1 VKQNRAMRTKVRV
14 WALAILSLAC
24 VTLASGQ
31 PRAID
36 TAKSVMTIHVYKAG
50 MFSALG
56 HDHEISAPIAG
67 GSVDVQG
74 RKVDLHVSAGAL
86 RVQDPKA
93 SDKDRGEIQANMLG
107 RDVLDVE
114 NHKEIA
120 FRSTG
125 AEPAGAGTWKVSG
138 ELTLHGAT
146 HPVSMEVSE
155 RDGHYV
161 GNCRFNI
168 TDFGITPIKAAGGTI
183 RVKDEVQVQFDIQLA
198 R

>member
-1 VKQNRAMRTKVRV
+1 MHRNARA
-14 WALAILSLAC
+14 WAVAIFSLAC

-31 PRAID
+31 PRNID
-36 TAKSVMTIHVYKAG
+36 TAKSVMTIHVYKTG
-50 MFSALG
+50 MLSALG
-56 HDHEISAPIAG
+56 HDHEIAAPIAG
-67 GSVDVQG
+67 GAVDIEG
-74 RKVDLHVSAGAL
+74 RKVDLRVSAGAL
-86 RVQDPKA
+86 RVQDAKA
-93 SDKDRGEIQANMLG
+93 SDKDRAEIQANMLG
-107 RDVLDVE
+107 RDVLDAE

-125 AEPAGAGTWKVSG
+125 AEPAGPGAWKVSG

-146 HPVSMEVSE
+146 RAVSMEVRE

-161 GNCRFNI
+161 GNCRFNLS
-168 TDFGITPIKAAGGTI
+168 DFGIAPVKAAGGTI